1 MIADVMSETVG
12 SEQDLLVL
20 MANVGGIYDQMF
32 YLAHRHLTIKCI
44 LLGKQGW
51 KFSGRQWVG

>member
-32 YLAHRHLTIKCI
+32 YLAHRHLIIKCI
-44 LLGKQGW
+44 ILGKQG
-51 KFSGRQWVG
+51 

>member
-20 MANVGGIYDQMF
+20 MANVGGIYDVLPRPPPFNNQM
-32 YLAHRHLTIKCI
+32 HSIRETGMK
-44 LLGKQGW
+44 
-51 KFSGRQWVG
+51 V